1 MYFGVIHAHL
11 TCAINGGI
19 SKLGALSVASRMLP
33 PCFHDMRM
41 ERYHHVIVVCHLAES
56 ACMSELA
63 RVFVP
68 FNHVARLI
76 VNANHGVM
84 RDNLHIHTLIPPKMT
99 RASPLGHSGKW

>member
-1 MYFGVIHAHL
+1 MYLGVIHAHL

-19 SKLGALSVASRMLP
+19 SRLGALSVGSRMLP

-63 RVFVP
+63 GVLVRFD
-68 FNHVARLI
+68 HIASLI
-76 VNANHGVM
+76 VNANHCVM
-84 RDNLHIHTLIPPKMT
+84 
-99 RASPLGHSGKW
+99 